1 MTGVDFL
8 AALIHYVTFFHFFC
22 QTLSHF
28 SQWQQTCD
36 TQPTNPTQL
45 FFQHKEKMFYTF
57 PKKPIP
63 QMKKSFCVCFE
74 EPITWPNPKKFLI
87 FFEEKNTLEENIL
100 LYFLVKITT
109 LIRKKK
115 HIFQTQL
122 TSCNYQKKHFS
133 NKEFLTLA

>member
-1 MTGVDFL
+1 MSLFF
-8 AALIHYVTFFHFFC
+8 TFFVNPSPTFLNGSRPVTH
-22 QTLSHF
+22 
-28 SQWQQTCD
+28 SQPILPNC
-36 TQPTNPTQL
+36 
-45 FFQHKEKMFYTF
+45 FFYTF